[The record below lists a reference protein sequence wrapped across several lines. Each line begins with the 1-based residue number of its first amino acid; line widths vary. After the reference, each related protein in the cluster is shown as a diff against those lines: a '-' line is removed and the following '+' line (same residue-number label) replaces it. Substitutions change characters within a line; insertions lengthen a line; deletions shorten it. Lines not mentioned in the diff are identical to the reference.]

1 MLSALPTDCN
11 DRTPGPVMR
20 TSRPA
25 SSPPWH
31 GGYSETHVVAR
42 LAGSPRGRYAAWPLF
57 RPDAAAGLGASFAL
71 VASPRRGVTEII

>member
-11 DRTPGPVMR
+11 DRAPGPVMR

-25 SSPPWH
+25 SSTPWH
-31 GGYSETHVVAR
+31 GGYSESHVVAR
-42 LAGSPRGRYAAWPLF
+42 LGRIAAWPF
-57 RPDAAAGLGASFAL
+57 SCPDAAAGLVASFAL